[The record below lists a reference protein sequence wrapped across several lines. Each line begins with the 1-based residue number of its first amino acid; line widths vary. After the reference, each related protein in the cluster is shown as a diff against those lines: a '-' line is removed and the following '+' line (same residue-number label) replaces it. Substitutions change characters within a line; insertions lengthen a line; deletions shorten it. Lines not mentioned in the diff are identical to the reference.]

1 MMLSLCFLLFLSSVL
16 AHPDNQLGGQK
27 QGNFLASIL
36 LKWLLL
42 LILILI
48 LILILLLPLYFF
60 LRPFLSSRN
69 PSIVHFSL
77 ALWFADSGA
86 GFHIF
91 EGDMMLPVE
100 AIKKIE
106 SGEGLSDN
114 TRGASKYS
122 GRWPGGV
129 VPYEIHGSICEY
141 ECSYA

>member
-1 MMLSLCFLLFLSSVL
+1 MLSLCFLLFLSSVL

-42 LILILI
+42 LLHL
-48 LILILLLPLYFF
+48 LLLLLLLLPLYFF

-69 PSIVHFSL
+69 SFHCSFLSL
-77 ALWFADSGA
+77 SLWFADSGA

-100 AIKKIE
+100 AINKIE